1 MLLLPTT
8 MCIINS
14 NVSSFVN
21 EYDGIPDDDD
31 DDGDVKVKSV

>member
-8 MCIINS
+8 MCIS
-14 NVSSFVN
+14 TATSPCM
-21 EYDGIPDDDD
+21 YDGFPDDDDDGD